1 MSKIKK
7 DLISVIIPFYND
19 YNYFERCISSVL
31 SQKYKN
37 IEIIIINDGSEPHYK
52 KKLNIFEKIKNNK
65 IKVIN
70 LKFNQGV
77 SHARN
82 TGIKNA
88 KGKFIAFLDSDDEW
102 KPDKLNYQLNIMK
115 RNKLKF
121 IHGSYNIIDENNN
134 ILGKMKAKKLDYTS
148 LINSCDI
155 GLSTVMVKADICKKI
170 KFQNITT
177 KEDYVYWLTLAKL
190 IPTLNGYS
198 KTVTLYRKRQNSLSS
213 SLITKFINA
222 YKVYNKYENFNLF
235 YSFYL
240 VIRLSISHIFKQISL
255 KKNL

>member
-19 YNYFERCISSVL
+19 FKYFERCISSVL
-31 SQKYKN
+31 SQRYKN
-37 IEIIIINDGSEPHYK
+37 IEIIIINDGSEPYYK
-52 KKLNIFEKIKNNK
+52 KKLNTFERIKNNK
-65 IKVIN
+65 IKIIN

-102 KPDKLNYQLNIMK
+102 KPDKLIYQLNIMK
-115 RNKLKF
+115 KNNLQF

-134 ILGKMKAKKLDYTS
+134 LLGKMIAKKLNYTS

-155 GLSTVMVKADICKKI
+155 GLSTVMIKADICKKI
-170 KFQNITT
+170 KFQKITT
-177 KEDYVYWLTLAKL
+177 KEDYVYWLALAKL
-190 IPTLNGYS
+190 IPNLNGYS
-198 KTVTLYRKRQNSLSS
+198 KTVTLYRKRENSLSS

-240 VIRLSISHIFKQISL
+240 VIRLSISHIFKERSL